1 MTATFDGLRRKGY
14 LAAAAIATLAIGMA
28 SVLPGFAS
36 AAQVTGRSITMSDST
51 AGATGTVYALTMTM
65 PTAVQSMVID
75 FCAESPIIGS
85 STCTAPTGMSAASAA
100 YTAVNPGGNTPVGS
114 GGPGSAPTGWS
125 KGTFGASQLKLT
137 ASSATTAGTKYT
149 FYFTNIK
156 NPTST
161 GAFYAR
167 VYTYTGTT
175 YGGYTSV
182 SSLGTVQDSGG
193 FALSTANN
201 ISVSATVQETL
212 TFCISD
218 VAPGSN
224 CAGTNP
230 PVVKLGTGNPVT
242 IDSAAVYDNSAASTS
257 YMQISTNAVSGAIVN
272 MKSNYASCNGLS
284 SDGGTTCG
292 IPGSAGAL
300 AAGT

>member
-1 MTATFDGLRRKGY
+1 M
-14 LAAAAIATLAIGMA
+14 
-28 SVLPGFAS
+28 
-36 AAQVTGRSITMSDST
+36 
-51 AGATGTVYALTMTM
+51 
-65 PTAVQSMVID
+65 
-75 FCAESPIIGS
+75 
-85 STCTAPTGMSAASAA
+85 
-100 YTAVNPGGNTPVGS
+100 
-114 GGPGSAPTGWS
+114 
-125 KGTFGASQLKLT
+125 KLT

-300 AAGT
+300 AAGTAGFGLKVGAGTGGTGTIAGTNGYTAGAFHMGTTNATYGDTIANTANTVAANVNSQLIFGATANLTTPAGIYSTNETLIATGTF